1 MKKVVIALSLGITL
15 VMSGCSTI
23 LTEDTQKINVAT
35 SNGKSAEVTIDGQSF
50 QAPGI
55 ITVKKSKEQ
64 TKIITTSAEGCS
76 NQTAL
81 NRTVEPTFFVNI
93 LSGGAFGSTT
103 DYSTE
108 KMWKYEDNITISC
121 GN

>member
-1 MKKVVIALSLGITL
+1 MKKVVVALTLGVTL

-35 SNGKSAEVTIDGQSF
+35 SNGKSAEITIDGQSY

-55 ITVKKSKEQ
+55 ITVKKSQEQ
-64 TKIITTSAEGCS
+64 TKIITTTAEGCS

-81 NRTVEPTFFVNI
+81 NRQVEPTFFVNI

-103 DYSTE
+103 DYATE
-108 KMWKYEDNITISC
+108 KMWKYDDNITISC

>member
-55 ITVKKSKEQ
+55 ITVKKSKE
-64 TKIITTSAEGCS
+64 C
-76 NQTAL
+76 
-81 NRTVEPTFFVNI
+81 VE
-93 LSGGAFGSTT
+93 
-103 DYSTE
+103 D
-108 KMWKYEDNITISC
+108 
-121 GN
+121 